1 MSKTT
6 TILMFS
12 AVVMFVAGQAL
23 AAPGLPI
30 TKPPVQPVPSWTG
43 PQIDPHAEQ
52 GQWFKDLDTQGETVR
67 PFEFHDN
74 VDPDY
79 GGGSKSYLAIRGYA
93 QNVVYNAQLNIV
105 SFDINATIENDMP
118 ALSDWWVGNNTHGEY
133 TTPRDQYVGTMYETK
148 LTAEFAIDPS
158 KGPGPG
164 TSLYR
169 DVVPHIVADNH
180 EQLGWYCWTPEN
192 PDTDKTPWGD
202 YYVPTWDFGDIP
214 MGGTA
219 SRLLQFTVDGAGLS
233 PDTDPRYW
241 AILESFEYE
250 ADLLLNRTTSLKIS
264 TWQDDLVNDTGIA
277 YPADPLRGSDC
288 SVFFVPEP
296 GTMSLLVLGGIG
308 ALLRR
313 RRK

>member
-1 MSKTT
+1 MKKAK
-6 TILMFS
+6 TILMLS
-12 AVVMFVAGQAL
+12 AVVMLVAGSAP

-43 PQIDPHAEQ
+43 PPIDPDAKQ
-52 GQWFKDLDTQGETVR
+52 GQWFCGLDTGEETVR
-67 PFEFHDN
+67 PYEFHDN
-74 VDPDY
+74 VDPDF
-79 GGGSKSYLAIRGYA
+79 GGGYASHLAIRGYA
-93 QNVVYNAQLNIV
+93 RNVMYNAQGNII
-105 SFDINATIENDMP
+105 SFAINATIENDMP
-118 ALSDWWVGNNTHGEY
+118 ARSDWWVGNNSHSEY
-133 TTPRDQYVGTMYETK
+133 TNPREQYVGTMYETK

-164 TSLYR
+164 VSLYR
-169 DVVPHIVADNH
+169 DVVPHIVAVDH
-180 EQLGWYCWTPEN
+180 DQLGWYCWTPDN
-192 PDTDKTPWGD
+192 PEDKVPWGD

-214 MGGTA
+214 MGGMA
-219 SRLLQFTVDGAGLS
+219 SRLLQFTVDGGGLS
-233 PDTDPRYW
+233 PADLRYW

-264 TWQDDLVNDTGIA
+264 TWQDDLVNDTGIP

-296 GTMSLLVLGGIG
+296 ATMSLMLLGGIG
-308 ALLRR
+308 VLLRR